1 MIRAVTS
8 GVSLGSAMPRERWT
22 STQPSTPP
30 YPQAEIVKRSKR
42 NLFGYA
48 PLVYRMALTGF
59 LNLPEP
65 ASISGVEWSRERYDL
80 IANQGDIEEA
90 LLTVLVSE
98 AQYRAE
104 RAARLSRVRMVSRR
118 ARTAEMP

>member
-1 MIRAVTS
+1 
-8 GVSLGSAMPRERWT
+8 
-22 STQPSTPP
+22 
-30 YPQAEIVKRSKR
+30 
-42 NLFGYA
+42 
-48 PLVYRMALTGF
+48 MALTGF

-80 IANQGDIEEA
+80 IANQSDIEEA

-104 RAARLSRVRMVSRR
+104 RVTRLSRARMVSRR
-118 ARTAEMP
+118 ANG